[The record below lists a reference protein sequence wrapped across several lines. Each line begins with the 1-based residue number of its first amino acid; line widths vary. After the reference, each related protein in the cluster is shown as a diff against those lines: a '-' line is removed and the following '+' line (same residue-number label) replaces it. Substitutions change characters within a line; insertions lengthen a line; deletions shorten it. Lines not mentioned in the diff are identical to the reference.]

1 MQIMTIWTS
10 NACIRKDSWHNLYGE
25 VTTGGKLRCVSNGF
39 TNGDLNSY
47 EYRKIKIQKDKEDQ
61 GYQEYGK
68 RTLE

>member
-1 MQIMTIWTS
+1 MIVLL
-10 NACIRKDSWHNLYGE
+10 R
-25 VTTGGKLRCVSNGF
+25 GKLRCVSNGF

-68 RTLE
+68 GTFE